1 MFILCSTWA
10 FTTNTSNYANFTP
23 WLVSELT
30 LKWRKFCGHHQEDI
44 MLETFIVNYAV
55 SIYCH
60 LSLLGILSDLK
71 TAKSAE
77 SSKKKKQSLKNI
89 QKQTQNVFL
98 LVFFFQFTFLSKII
112 FLYYAKK
119 KVLKIEASIYM
130 LSNTKNKNKQ
140 TIKPVN
146 IKISHFNFKGE
157 SVFKKDKASKILSI

>member
-1 MFILCSTWA
+1 
-10 FTTNTSNYANFTP
+10 
-23 WLVSELT
+23 
-30 LKWRKFCGHHQEDI
+30 

-77 SSKKKKQSLKNI
+77 SSKKKSSLSRTYRNRRRM
-89 QKQTQNVFL
+89 FFCWF
-98 LVFFFQFTFLSKII
+98 FFFQFTFLSKII